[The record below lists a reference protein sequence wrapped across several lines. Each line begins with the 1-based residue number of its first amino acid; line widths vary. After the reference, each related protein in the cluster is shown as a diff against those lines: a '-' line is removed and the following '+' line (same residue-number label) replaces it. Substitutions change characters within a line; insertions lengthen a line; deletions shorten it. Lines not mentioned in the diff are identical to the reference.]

1 LIGFEIAATVA
12 LLAGAGLV
20 GRRVSDLLDVR
31 PGFDTRDLRLAS
43 LRPIGPEYRGQAIGP
58 FFDRVVERVRTRTGL
73 EVTLIDPVPLDL
85 RLGQSVSLRG
95 DTDATHT
102 ARMRLMSPGAL
113 AFIGADMLRGREL
126 TPDDEGAAVVSE
138 TLARRLWGESLPL
151 GHVVRLTLRDET
163 HMLRVVGIT
172 RDIRDGLYRA
182 PGPEIYVSGAAFY
195 ASSVP
200 RTSLVFRSPRSEAE
214 LTAAIRLA
222 VMDVDPRQAISPVT
236 SIAELTRTYTALS
249 RFVGILL
256 AAFAAL
262 ATLLALTGILAVA
275 SGAVASRR
283 REIGIRVAIGAT
295 PRHVLASLSRDVV
308 PAIVLGAVAG
318 LAAAGSLVQ
327 VLRWLVPGVAPFDSL
342 AYGGA
347 ASVLVLIATAGA
359 WFPARRALG
368 IAPTL
373 VMAAD
378 E

>member
-1 LIGFEIAATVA
+1 
-12 LLAGAGLV
+12 
-20 GRRVSDLLDVR
+20 
-31 PGFDTRDLRLAS
+31 
-43 LRPIGPEYRGQAIGP
+43 
-58 FFDRVVERVRTRTGL
+58 
-73 EVTLIDPVPLDL
+73 
-85 RLGQSVSLRG
+85 
-95 DTDATHT
+95 
-102 ARMRLMSPGAL
+102 MRLMSPGAL

-182 PGPEIYVSGAAFY
+182 PGPEIYVSGAEFY

-318 LAAAGSLVQ
+318 LAVAGSLVQ
-327 VLRWLVPGVAPFDSL
+327 VLRWLVPGVAPFDPL